1 MTTNK
6 TIRKRV
12 TFRLSEDL
20 FNCLKEEAR
29 KANKSLNSFVE
40 SILTDVVLKTSE
52 GYNVLKKND
61 TEV

>member
-6 TIRKRV
+6 TIRKWG

-29 KANKSLNSFVE
+29 KANKSLNK
-40 SILTDVVLKTSE
+40 SILTDAMLKSSE
-52 GYNVLKKND
+52 GNSVLKKND